1 MVNSKIKTDIG
12 FKTSYILEELNRICL
27 KRGLTVG
34 KHILNTTKQGYTKE
48 VRSVYN
54 RRIVE
59 YTKRGLEDL
68 ALLGEN
74 LPEDQLAEIFN
85 KEAFMRLA
93 RAVFRLRIKPDMNE
107 KDLHKRRKRILK
119 LSYVTLTEIGILSNA
134 WALAPNV
141 MRVLTKAG
149 LSDIDVIIGLKAIY
163 IQSLS
168 EE

>member
-1 MVNSKIKTDIG
+1 MG
-12 FKTSYILEELNRICL
+12 QILSEAMR
-27 KRGLTVG
+27 KY
-34 KHILNTTKQGYTKE
+34 ILNTTKQGYTKE

-68 ALLGEN
+68 ALLAKN
-74 LPEDQLAEIFN
+74 LPEDQLAEVFN
-85 KEAFMRLA
+85 KQSLGPLVK
-93 RAVFRLRIKPDMNE
+93 AVFHLRIKPDMNE
-107 KDLHKRRKRILK
+107 KELHERRKRILK
-119 LSYVTLTEIGILSNA
+119 LSYLTLTEIGILQNA

-149 LSDIDVIIGLKAIY
+149 LSDIDPIIGLKAIY

-168 EE
+168 EK